1 MYIIYKSV
9 KLSCCGYICFGAL
22 THFFRPNNKNVYIIY
37 IYIYICGSSEDFT
50 CNYIKQEVLHY
61 TEIINLL
68 HARHTFAI

>member
-1 MYIIYKSV
+1 MTEGLVMCGEPMLEGIFGQAYIFVCVLVDGNCCYIY
-9 KLSCCGYICFGAL
+9 
-22 THFFRPNNKNVYIIY
+22 T
-37 IYIYICGSSEDFT
+37 YIYICGSSDDFT